1 MNQQRERNFIRSTDM
16 VLAGTSLGLVFWFLE
31 TTIHAYAFHLGSF
44 LEEIMPTD
52 PNELWM
58 RSLVVLLMI
67 LFGIFAQLMI
77 NQRRRVEAA
86 LKVSEK
92 ELRILAMKLLTVQED
107 ERASISKDLHE
118 NISQYMCSIKFRME
132 GVLNADK
139 KGPGGSPDRSSEN
152 IISMIQDVV
161 EHLRTISMN
170 LRPRT
175 LDELG
180 IVATIESLSQE
191 FQELHSDIRVIE
203 QLHMNEDDV
212 PQSLKITI
220 YRILQDA
227 LKNVAMHSEADQVT
241 VSLEKADNRVNLAI
255 DDNGVGFNW
264 MNAISVEISERGTGL
279 ASMKER
285 TELSGG
291 VFSIETDKGRGTH
304 VRASWPTN
312 TGETGPRRSK
322 PMTRDMTT

>member
-1 MNQQRERNFIRSTDM
+1 MNLEKKKNFIKSSDM
-16 VLAGTSLGLVFWFLE
+16 VLAGISLGLFFWFLE
-31 TTIHAYAFHLGSF
+31 TTIHAYVFHHGSF
-44 LEEIMPTD
+44 LEETLPTD

-77 NQRRRVEAA
+77 SQRRRVEAA
-86 LKVSEK
+86 LKISEK
-92 ELRILAMKLLTVQED
+92 ELRILAMRLLAVQEN
-107 ERASISKDLHE
+107 ERASVSKDLHE
-118 NISQYMCSIKFRME
+118 NISQYMCSIKYGME
-132 GVLNADK
+132 GILNADK
-139 KGPGGSPDRSSEN
+139 KDPGGSHDRSSEN
-152 IISMIQDVV
+152 IISMIQDVI

-175 LDELG
+175 LDDLG
-180 IVATIESLSQE
+180 IVATIESLTQE
-191 FQELHSDIRVIE
+191 FRELNSDIRVIE
-203 QLHMNEDDV
+203 QLHVNEDDV

-227 LKNVAMHSEADQVT
+227 LKNVAMHSEADRVT
-241 VSLEKADNRVNLAI
+241 VSLERDDNRVNLAI

-264 MNAISVEISERGTGL
+264 MNALSVEISERGTGL

-291 VFSIETDKGRGTH
+291 AFSIETDKGRGTH
-304 VRASWPTN
+304 IRASWPTN
-312 TGETGPRRSK
+312 TGGTESVRIEQPPVS
-322 PMTRDMTT
+322 